1 MAHFNF
7 ASVSTKSLL
16 RIIIFSG
23 GAVLFFLLAILPSLK
38 ESRALDSQII
48 DINARIKEQQL
59 LSPVYDSLLKKSEMK
74 PPAGL
79 NVVQPKKLKRDE
91 TDKVAQ
97 AFQEMARQSKLML
110 VDYTPEIQSLIGES
124 DTLKVGVQ
132 LRGEFINMQTF
143 LRQLCLLPYLV
154 KFEEI
159 SVHSVKDS
167 KEMRLRLWL
176 ARE

>member
-1 MAHFNF
+1 MAQLNL
-7 ASVSTKSLL
+7 ASISTKSLL
-16 RIIIFSG
+16 RIIIFSSG
-23 GAVLFFLLAILPSLK
+23 VVLFFLLAILPSLR
-38 ESRALDSQII
+38 ESRALDNQII

-59 LSPVYDSLLKKSEMK
+59 LTPVYDSLLKKSEMK

-79 NVVQPKKLKRDE
+79 NIVQPKKLKRDE

-97 AFQEMARQSKLML
+97 TLQDMARQSNLL
-110 VDYTPEIQSLIGES
+110 LADYTPEIQSLIGES
-124 DTLKVGVQ
+124 DTLKVAVQ
-132 LRGEFINMQTF
+132 LRGEFISMQTF
-143 LRQLCLLPYLV
+143 LRQLYQLPYLV

-159 SVHSVKDS
+159 SVQSVKDS